1 MAVSGIA
8 GSTSTSSLTGSRQT
22 IAENFDTFLSLLTTQ
37 LKNQNPLDPLDTN
50 QFTQQLV
57 QFTSVEQQLRT
68 NDFLAAMMQSSQT
81 AATSQAVD
89 YIGKT
94 VTASGVK
101 SDLVNGKASWSFNLA
116 ANAPET
122 TVTIKDGDGNIV
134 YMHRAALP
142 AGKGSFQ
149 WDGVTSDGGRR
160 TSGTY
165 SISIDA
171 RNASGGRV
179 SATTETSGK
188 VTGVDLSGPEPV
200 LLVGTS
206 RMGLS
211 TVTSVAEGS

>member
-68 NDFLAAMMQSSQT
+68 NDFLAAMMQSRQT

-101 SDLVNGKASWSFNLA
+101 SDLVNGKASWSFNL
-116 ANAPET
+116 
-122 TVTIKDGDGNIV
+122 
-134 YMHRAALP
+134 
-142 AGKGSFQ
+142 
-149 WDGVTSDGGRR
+149 
-160 TSGTY
+160 
-165 SISIDA
+165 
-171 RNASGGRV
+171 
-179 SATTETSGK
+179 
-188 VTGVDLSGPEPV
+188 
-200 LLVGTS
+200 
-206 RMGLS
+206 
-211 TVTSVAEGS
+211 